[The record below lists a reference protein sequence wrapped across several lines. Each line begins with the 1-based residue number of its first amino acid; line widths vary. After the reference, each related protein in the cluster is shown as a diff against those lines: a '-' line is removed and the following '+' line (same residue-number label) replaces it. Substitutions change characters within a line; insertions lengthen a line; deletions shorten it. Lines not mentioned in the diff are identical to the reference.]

1 MIVRPNRSGK
11 RVMWLSR
18 GTVVQTG
25 YKPVQWPGYREHAK
39 HVFRSA
45 LKKSVGK
52 LKKKKRVTRFDLKGH
67 SGYYIEVRL
76 SEAIGRNRS
85 VRRHVQ

>member
-39 HVFRSA
+39 HVLRSA

-52 LKKKKRVTRFDLKGH
+52 LKKK
-67 SGYYIEVRL
+67 E
-76 SEAIGRNRS
+76 
-85 VRRHVQ
+85 